1 MSGWGIQK
9 RQITKIGGRK
19 MLTAYWDLGLQIKD
33 LPVDDPRIPL
43 FPFEKLDYAESILAR
58 AKVARREIVWEIK
71 EKGGSYSVR
80 EKQS

>member
-1 MSGWGIQK
+1 
-9 RQITKIGGRK
+9 
-19 MLTAYWDLGLQIKD
+19 MLMAYWDLGLQIKD

-58 AKVARREIVWEIK
+58 AKIARPEIVWEIK
-71 EKGGSYSVR
+71 KNGGSYSVR

>member
-1 MSGWGIQK
+1 
-9 RQITKIGGRK
+9 

-71 EKGGSYSVR
+71 RHGDSYSVR
-80 EKQS
+80 EAA